1 MDLTG
6 PVERKMGAR
15 DRRRLAEATT
25 AGPLGV
31 LLRLSS
37 AASPPQERELRE
49 AGLDIQYKVGP
60 TVTAVLSDP
69 SKIEAVARLT
79 FVEQIEVSS
88 TLYPESSDH

>member
-1 MDLTG
+1 MDLKG

-25 AGPLGV
+25 TGPLAV
-31 LLRLSS
+31 LLRLTS

-49 AGLDIQYKVGP
+49 AGLDIQYQVGP
-60 TVTAVLSDP
+60 TITAVLPDP
-69 SKIEAVARLT
+69 SKIEAIAGLP